1 MSQIVSG
8 TSFPAIKGM
17 QAKTEYYIVM
27 CPLKRLSRIF
37 TLDEGQLPVD
47 QRAQRIINEERIP
60 DITNYIL
67 DSRENYVF
75 SALTACIDGISEFK
89 AIGESKHEQKIGTL
103 VIDEDADI
111 YITDGQHRNAAILEA
126 LKADPSLADETISVV
141 FFTNKSLEERQRIFK
156 DLNLYPV
163 KTDSSLSITYDDKP
177 DAILSKTI
185 IFRSEQLT
193 KLVHMERSNL
203 GSRSKKLISHSAVNK
218 ASKYLLGNI
227 TSNNYESLIPIGSD
241 YWHEVLKNM
250 PAWLLICE
258 DKASGGELRD
268 ESIHAHAVT
277 FHAIGMLGAFLLKN
291 KSKSW
296 RQSLTKLSNI
306 NWSRSNQDWI
316 GRCVI
321 NNAMTNNRKAAELTY
336 IKIKILLALELTEK
350 ELAIETNFKEARNGY

>member
-1 MSQIVSG
+1 MNQIVSG

-27 CPLKRLSRIF
+27 CPLKRLSKIF

-60 DITNYIL
+60 DIANYIL
-67 DSRENYVF
+67 DSRDNYVF
-75 SALTACIDGISEFK
+75 SALTACIDGLSEFV

-103 VIDEDADI
+103 VIDEDAEI

-126 LKADPSLADETISVV
+126 LKADPTLADETISVV

-185 IFRSEQLT
+185 IFRSEQFT
-193 KLVHMERSNL
+193 KLVHMEKSNL
-203 GSRSKKLISHSAVNK
+203 GPRSKKLISHSAVNK
-218 ASKYLLGNI
+218 ASKHLLGTI
-227 TSNNYESLIPIGSD
+227 TKSNYESLIPIASE

-250 PAWLLICE
+250 PAWQLICD

-277 FHAIGMLGAFLLKN
+277 FHALGLLGFYLLNNEPKWH
-291 KSKSW
+291 SKLKGL
-296 RQSLTKLSNI
+296 QKI
-306 NWSRSNQDWI
+306 NWSRQNSDWNR
-316 GRCVI
+316 RCV
-321 NNAMTNNRKAAELTY
+321 NNKSMTNNRKAAELTCIQ
-336 IKIKILLALELTEK
+336 IKTYLKIPLTDKEK
-350 ELAIETNFKEARNGY
+350 SVEKSFIEERNGY